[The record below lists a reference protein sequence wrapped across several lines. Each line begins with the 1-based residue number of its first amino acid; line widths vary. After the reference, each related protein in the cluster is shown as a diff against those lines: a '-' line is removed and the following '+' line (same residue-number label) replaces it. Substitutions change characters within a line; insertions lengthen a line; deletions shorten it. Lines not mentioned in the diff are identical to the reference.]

1 MIRGITVQLLQLSRA
16 GDTPAWTPVTVENVL
31 VAPVLEVDNHLAYL
45 PDGHRAVYHLGIPKT
60 DGHSWEGQLVQFF
73 GATWAVV
80 GIPTKGIDGLIPGPW
95 NTKVTVELYRSAAPD
110 VNSLWCDTVQLL
122 SGSAAQ
128 DPEGYEVITPAAP
141 RSVAAIFNRGIEAE
155 AVTDGDKAGMRQHSI
170 VELWT
175 GDYEGETLVAFE
187 GTTYTVESS
196 KPTGRGTVL
205 LTLREVWR

>member
-16 GDTPAWTPVTVENVL
+16 GGTPSWTPVDVANVL
-31 VAPVLEVDNHLAYL
+31 VAPVTEVDNSLAFL

-60 DGHSWEGQLVQFF
+60 DEHSWEGQLVQFF
-73 GATWAVV
+73 GATWSVV

-95 NTKVTVELYRSAAPD
+95 NTKVTVELYRTEAPD
-110 VNSLWCDTVQLL
+110 PDSLWRDTVQLI
-122 SGSAAQ
+122 SGSAAK
-128 DPEGYEVITPAAP
+128 DPEGFDVITPAAP
-141 RSVAAIFNRGIEAE
+141 RSVTAIFNRGIEAA
-155 AVTDGDKAGMRQHSI
+155 AVTEGDKAGMRQHSI

-175 GDYEGETLVAFE
+175 GDYAGETLVAYE
-187 GTTYTVESS
+187 GTTYEVETS